1 MTLNAWIKLKIGS
14 IIASYNGHNPRRVMR
29 KGKNSRH
36 GIRLRIVRPSWTGK
50 DTTTYCINDRRNFK
64 VIKY

>member
-1 MTLNAWIKLKIGS
+1 MTLSAWIKIKRGS
-14 IIASYNGHNPRRVMR
+14 IIASINGKNPRRVIC

-36 GIRLRIVRPSWTGK
+36 GIRLNILRRSWTRK
-50 DTTTYCINDRRNFK
+50 DTTTYCVNDRRNFK